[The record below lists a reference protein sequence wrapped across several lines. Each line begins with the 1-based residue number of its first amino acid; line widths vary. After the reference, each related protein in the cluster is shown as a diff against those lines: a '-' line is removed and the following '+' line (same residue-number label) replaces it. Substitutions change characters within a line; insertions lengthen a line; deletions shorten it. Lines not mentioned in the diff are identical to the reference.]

1 MIENPENFGRF
12 PSRVACGCPT
22 PSQIPL
28 CKDKVITYVTIE
40 EFNCYQLCCLKFG
53 ISFAD
58 ALILVWGPDVYK
70 LSGLSLRSRKLAED
84 AVNLDLKRKECLEKY
99 DVVGAKIFKLLSELS
114 FEMFRMIV
122 VKDVAEC
129 SV

>member
-1 MIENPENFGRF
+1 MFANAEDSPILY
-12 PSRVACGCPT
+12 GCPT

-28 CKDKVITYVTIE
+28 RKDTLIDYTTVE

-53 ISFAD
+53 VSFAD

-70 LSGLSLRSRKLAED
+70 LSGLSSRSRKLAED
-84 AVNLDLKRKECLEKY
+84 AVNLDLKRRDCLEKY
-99 DVVGAKIFKLLSELS
+99 DVIGAKIFKLLSELS